1 MKKILKTLFIF
12 LLFLN
17 SCEFSPKDY
26 FPYIKGLK
34 WVYSVSIE
42 SSYTGKSQIK
52 RIMVTNL
59 NVETTGNITKLSR
72 LYSDGSYYTYEKENE
87 KLNRVSVILAF
98 SDGIDEPVK
107 KTVYPDLTFNQN
119 EWVVKEQLFLVKGF
133 QPPLLNVKPR
143 SQFDMTYKV
152 NRKFKKYKIRGVLYN
167 DCIELIG
174 EGSTNF
180 IGDTRSGP
188 INVDI
193 KNVEILCNNV
203 GLVKQVREEETNA
216 SAFGN
221 MRFVKEIMSF
231 N

>member
-1 MKKILKTLFIF
+1 
-12 LLFLN
+12 
-17 SCEFSPKDY
+17 
-26 FPYIKGLK
+26 
-34 WVYSVSIE
+34 
-42 SSYTGKSQIK
+42 
-52 RIMVTNL
+52 MVTNL
-59 NVETTGNITKLSR
+59 NVEKKGNKTKLSK
-72 LYSDGSYYTYEKENE
+72 LYSDGNYYTYEKENE

-152 NRKFKKYKIRGVLYN
+152 NRKFKKYKIRGVLYT

-174 EGSTNF
+174 KGSTNF

-193 KNVEILCNNV
+193 KNIEILCNNV

-221 MRFVKEIMSF
+221 MRFVKELMSF